1 MSNPF
6 LHSYFCY
13 PRPLMF
19 GALIAWTLAC
29 GVFGWLI
36 GTAQRRRT
44 PNYTELI
51 IRPMKEKASDSSVAE
66 NDGIQVIGVAS
77 RAGPVSDGKLED

>member
-13 PRPLMF
+13 PRPLLF

-51 IRPMKEKASDSSVAE
+51 IVPGKDK
-66 NDGIQVIGVAS
+66 
-77 RAGPVSDGKLED
+77 PVDLRTGSPEEPEEPITPLR